1 MELLLSALLVFGSAG
16 FSFSATNAG
25 ATNDGKIRLNED
37 EIRVTN
43 RVAFENYQSTNM
55 IRNPEELIIAIGSRL
70 TREMLSNGKAG
81 SRGEYFFQRI
91 VPDEGKFGAD
101 LFSLGEHSEINH
113 VVNLNRILQGYL
125 TETYGYPKARAEA
138 AATFILVYNAVIR
151 NDRAVLEKKYS
162 SVVGAAIPEGK
173 LGIDLSYRNWPGKT
187 TILIPTSGGNLSV
200 SELGQKATGQPSLNR
215 KAREEF
221 VKLREEEVK
230 KGENSLSNAQAKLG
244 EEKQKL
250 KQKEDELKDRE
261 TKATTPEEKQKVA
274 DEKKKL
280 DQEKETLKAKEKDI
294 DKKAVATGE
303 EKASIQQEKEKLDA
317 TKPPA
322 TTTAPPSSGGS
333 GDTSGAISQGEVFF
347 LKTLGSK
354 GANYIQQLLI
364 INPKNDTV
372 RVVPLDGISGSHF
385 NFIEGDPLLIMT
397 DSTGKSSDLFLARL
411 DRQTLKVKN
420 VSKDAVF
427 HSSKI
432 WLHEGSVYVIGMSGG
447 QSALLK
453 LSEDMKLLAKSDAVV
468 FPDTQITFAEGK
480 VYCTVLQ
487 GDQNSHII
495 VFSQKD
501 LKKVTV
507 IR

>member
-1 MELLLSALLVFGSAG
+1 RS
-16 FSFSATNAG
+16 
-25 ATNDGKIRLNED
+25 
-37 EIRVTN
+37 
-43 RVAFENYQSTNM
+43 
-55 IRNPEELIIAIGSRL
+55 
-70 TREMLSNGKAG
+70 
-81 SRGEYFFQRI
+81 
-91 VPDEGKFGAD
+91 
-101 LFSLGEHSEINH
+101 
-113 VVNLNRILQGYL
+113 
-125 TETYGYPKARAEA
+125 
-138 AATFILVYNAVIR
+138 
-151 NDRAVLEKKYS
+151 VLEKKYS

-187 TILIPTSGGNLSV
+187 TILIPTSGGNLPA
-200 SELGQKATGQPSLNR
+200 SELGQKTVGQGSLNR

-221 VKLREEEVK
+221 VKLREDQVK
-230 KGENSLSNAQAKLG
+230 KEEDSLSNAQAKLN
-244 EEKQKL
+244 EDKQKL

-274 DEKKKL
+274 EEKKKL
-280 DQEKETLKAKEKDI
+280 DQDKEVIKAKEKDI

-317 TKPPA
+317 TKPPPSTA
-322 TTTAPPSSGGS
+322 TTPPSSGGA
-333 GDTSGAISQGEVFF
+333 GDTAGAISQGEVFF

-397 DSTGKSSDLFLARL
+397 DASGKSTDLFLARL

-432 WLHEGSVYVIGMSGG
+432 WLHEGAVYVIGMSGG

-453 LSEDMKLLAKSDAVV
+453 LSEDMKPLAKSDTVV

-501 LKKVTV
+501 LKKITV